1 MKKKGLIISTVVMVV
16 VLIASLTTA
25 TYAWFTTASSTT
37 ITGFDLTVNAST
49 AINIGLKKECT
60 YAANATT
67 DSFVSGSCKYTG
79 TAGQLG
85 GGWDG
90 DVKNMSPT
98 IEHNI
103 NWGTVTKA
111 VGVSSADA
119 LASATIGNTKTF
131 TEQPNGGLMVAAN
144 LGNKAGA
151 DFGEKT
157 DAVANGYGVAGEDQA
172 TADYAY
178 LFLGVSPS
186 KTLKAN
192 TNKAYVIVQTSGNG
206 STVGLSS
213 AIHVAYRLNGKN
225 KEQDAT
231 TWTDVDVYGDVHHGA
246 QRASQKAEIPFDAT
260 VLKNSLDSVGT
271 YTQDKTVIPNAKFL
285 AIDLPATE
293 VGVIDQLELVIYLA
307 GSDSDCVDAAK
318 GVTVKVAIFFSAQA
332 DQA

>member
-1 MKKKGLIISTVVMVV
+1 
-16 VLIASLTTA
+16 
-25 TYAWFTTASSTT
+25 
-37 ITGFDLTVNAST
+37 
-49 AINIGLKKECT
+49 
-60 YAANATT
+60 
-67 DSFVSGSCKYTG
+67 
-79 TAGQLG
+79 
-85 GGWDG
+85 
-90 DVKNMSPT
+90 MSPT

-119 LASATIGNTKTF
+119 LASANIGNTKTF
-131 TEQPNGGLMVAAN
+131 TEQSNGGLMVAAN
-144 LGNKAGA
+144 LGEKAGA

-157 DAVANGYGVAGEDQA
+157 EALANGYGVAGDEQA

-225 KEQDAT
+225 KEQTAT
-231 TWTDVDVYGDVHHGA
+231 TWTDVDVFGNVHHGA
-246 QRASQKAEIPFDAT
+246 ARANQKAEIPFDAS
-260 VLKNSLDSVGT
+260 VLKTSLDNVGN
-271 YTQDKTVIPNAKFL
+271 YTQGTTVIPNATFL

>member
-49 AINIGLKKECT
+49 AINIGLKKVCT
-60 YAANATT
+60 YQSEVTS
-67 DSFVSGSCKYTG
+67 DSFVSGSCKYSG

-85 GGWDG
+85 GGWSG
-90 DVKNMSPT
+90 DVGNMSPT

-111 VGVSSADA
+111 VGVSSANA
-119 LASATIGNTKTF
+119 ITNANISNTKTF
-131 TEQPNGGLMVAAN
+131 KEQPAGGLMVSAN
-144 LGNKAGA
+144 LGDRANA

-157 DAVANGYGVAGEDQA
+157 AAVANGYNGGGVDDEKG
-172 TADYAY
+172 DYAY

-186 KTLKAN
+186 KALQAG
-192 TNKAYVIVQTSGNG
+192 TNKVYIIVQTSGTG
-206 STVGLSS
+206 STVGISS
-213 AIHVAYRLNGKN
+213 AIHVAYRLNGG
-225 KEQDAT
+225 T
-231 TWTDVDVYGDVHHGA
+231 TVDQQQNQWTDVDVFGDVHHGA
-246 QRASQKAEIPFDAT
+246 QRANQTVDIPFDASAVT
-260 VLKNSLDSVGT
+260 GLDGQLS
-271 YTQDKTVIPNAKFL
+271 YTENKTRISNA
-285 AIDLPATE
+285 AAHSIDLPATE

-332 DQA
+332 AA